1 MAAKLVYNIAEE
13 EAYHDGQ
20 TIFKEGS
27 SGDWIYVVL
36 SGSVEVYKEAN
47 GQKQI
52 LEILK
57 TGDLLGE
64 AEFFGGSKRI
74 ATARAIGKTTVG
86 IIDRGFLEKE
96 YNQLS
101 GQFRSI
107 VQTIALRY
115 KGQIE
120 RSYGPNRRTEPRYS
134 RALALSFKD
143 RQSFLRAY
151 TSNIS
156 SGGLFIKTDKP
167 LDQGCRFKLKLQLPG
182 ISNPLQIISEVVWS
196 RSPKGSRTDTPAGMG
211 VKFCEISTTDRRLL
225 VEYLGARER
234 EV

>member
-36 SGSVEVYKEAN
+36 AGSVEVYKESN
-47 GQKQI
+47 KQKHILHI
-52 LEILK
+52 LEP
-57 TGDLLGE
+57 GDLLGV

-74 ATARAIGKTTVG
+74 ASARAIGKTTMG
-86 IIDRGFLEKE
+86 IIDRDFLEKE

-107 VQTIALRY
+107 VQTITLRY
-115 KGQIE
+115 IGQIE
-120 RSYGPNRRTEPRYS
+120 RSYGLNRREGPRYS
-134 RALALSFKD
+134 RALSLSFKD

-151 TSNIS
+151 TGNIS
-156 SGGLFIKTDKP
+156 SGGLFIKTEQP
-167 LDQGCRFKLKLQLPG
+167 LEEGCQFKLKLQLPG
-182 ISNPLQIISEVVWS
+182 VSDPLQITSEVVWT
-196 RSPKGSRTDTPAGMG
+196 RKPEGSQADTPAGMG
-211 VKFCEISTTDRRLL
+211 VKFCEISTTDRKLL
-225 VEYLGARER
+225 IEYLGAGK
-234 EV
+234 